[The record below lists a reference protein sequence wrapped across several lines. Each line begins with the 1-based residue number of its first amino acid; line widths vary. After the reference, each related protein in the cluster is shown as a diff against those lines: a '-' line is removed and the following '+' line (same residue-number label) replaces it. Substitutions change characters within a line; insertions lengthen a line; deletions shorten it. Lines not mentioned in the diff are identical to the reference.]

1 MPILLNV
8 GVDVGKDT
16 LVVACAENHFPV
28 HNVPNQ
34 RGPLLAWLKSLPSGS
49 RIGLESTGHYHEL
62 LADLAQ
68 THGYCVFLLNPRET
82 RHYAKARGNRAKT
95 DRVDAVL
102 IARLIAQE
110 HTRMRPTGPPPPL
123 NANWIG

>member
-1 MPILLNV
+1 MEGHRETSAARRTDFLRTLPPTPSTSMKNLAAGMLTADLSASLRCVCHPSPIHLLLEDTLMPILLNV

-62 LADLAQ
+62 LA
-68 THGYCVFLLNPRET
+68 
-82 RHYAKARGNRAKT
+82 
-95 DRVDAVL
+95 
-102 IARLIAQE
+102 
-110 HTRMRPTGPPPPL
+110 
-123 NANWIG
+123 